1 MNLTTLELIRQR
13 EIPSPEPMGSYAA
26 SDVVFLLKDISHVD
40 LEKGTGER
48 EQAIQSGVHY
58 SEMLPVEYQPTAEYI
73 ELFHQTLEQSAARIA
88 LHTAIVAEKIVER
101 RGLNLVL
108 VSLARAGTPVDHP
121 DQALY

>member
-13 EIPSPEPMGSYAA
+13 EIPSPEPMGSYVA

-58 SEMLPVEYQPTAEYI
+58 SEI
-73 ELFHQTLEQSAARIA
+73 FARGIPA
-88 LHTAIVAEKIVER
+88 HSRI
-101 RGLNLVL
+101 
-108 VSLARAGTPVDHP
+108 H
-121 DQALY
+121 